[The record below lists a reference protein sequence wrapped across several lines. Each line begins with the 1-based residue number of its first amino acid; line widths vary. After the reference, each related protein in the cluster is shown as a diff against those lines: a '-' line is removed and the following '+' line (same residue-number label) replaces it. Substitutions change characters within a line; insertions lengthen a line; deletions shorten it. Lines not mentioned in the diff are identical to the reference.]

1 MTCIYATTELNKW
14 GHRENKFDMAR
25 FAADL
30 AVAIGGKVEARPP
43 DRFSCDGD
51 IIEVDGVRIR
61 LAVST
66 WRAAFDRVH
75 VTACHP
81 VFEGKYHDHPYGT
94 DYKMPGA
101 YVSAGRPLAALASDI
116 RRRVVEPA
124 RAPIARWIEHR
135 KIVADRG
142 SDLVAR
148 AARLREWG
156 LDVRLNEGETRSGS
170 VWHGKPYFS
179 GEFYADGTV
188 SLRNVTF
195 TAVEFERMVEAV
207 CNNGGSNG

>member
-1 MTCIYATTELNKW
+1 V
-14 GHRENKFDMAR
+14 
-25 FAADL
+25 
-30 AVAIGGKVEARPP
+30 VA
-43 DRFSCDGD
+43 
-51 IIEVDGVRIR
+51 
-61 LAVST
+61 
-66 WRAAFDRVH
+66 
-75 VTACHP
+75 
-81 VFEGKYHDHPYGT
+81 
-94 DYKMPGA
+94 
-101 YVSAGRPLAALASDI
+101 
-116 RRRVVEPA
+116 PA